1 MTVPADLP
9 RRDFRRA
16 VKQTLTRLVA
26 AGPHLGQSRPVP
38 VCEAAHEFSERAALV
53 ALAIDRLSG
62 ASVRAAASG
71 KPVSVSVPD
80 ADTAAVFAAALAL
93 TSKRRVTD
101 RLLTIVVEEPARY
114 PS

>member
-1 MTVPADLP
+1 MIGPAFASP
-9 RRDFRRA
+9 R
-16 VKQTLTRLVA
+16 A
-26 AGPHLGQSRPVP
+26 APVDDD
-38 VCEAAHEFSERAALV
+38 RAALV
-53 ALAIDRLSG
+53 AFAIDRLSG

-80 ADTAAVFAAALAL
+80 AETAAVFEAALAL

-101 RLLTIVVEEPARY
+101 RLLTIVVE

>member
-1 MTVPADLP
+1 MIGPASAPL
-9 RRDFRRA
+9 
-16 VKQTLTRLVA
+16 
-26 AGPHLGQSRPVP
+26 RPPP
-38 VCEAAHEFSERAALV
+38 VDDDRAALV

-80 ADTAAVFAAALAL
+80 AETAAVFEAALAL

-101 RLLTIVVEEPARY
+101 RLLTIVVE